1 MSDELKKA
9 LLKNNIQILGVYD
22 GKFVLLHTTVPVG
35 NIPLPFKELFS
46 KEIPVGSI
54 FIIKVD
60 VGVDDNIDIRRS
72 VFVCCNASQDLINK
86 KLIKNNLFWYDIT
99 ENNQVIVP
107 N

>member
-9 LLKNNIQILGVYD
+9 LLENNIQIIGVYD
-22 GKFVLLHTTVPVG
+22 GKFVLLHTTTPMG
-35 NIPLPFKELFS
+35 NIPLPFNVLFS

-60 VGVDDNIDIRRS
+60 VGVDDAIDIRRS
-72 VFVCCNASQDLINK
+72 VFVCCNASQDFISK
-86 KLIKNNLFWYDIT
+86 KITKNNLFWYDIT
-99 ENNQVIVP
+99 ENSQVIVP